1 MVMYAL
7 AIDPLMKKYAHDTI
21 QVWYADNASASRT
34 ASELFSWW
42 EKLVEHG
49 PQFGYCPKA
58 CKSSVVVKEGFEGK
72 APEVFQD
79 SVSPKREACIWESPL
94 GSANFQ
100 NSCIDEKVQEW

>member
-21 QVWYADNASASRT
+21 QVWCADNASADGT

-72 APEVFQD
+72 APEVFEGTGFRVTQEG
-79 SVSPKREACIWESPL
+79 SMHL
-94 GSANFQ
+94 GIPFGICKLSKQ
-100 NSCIDEKVQEW
+100 LH